1 MVLPSV
7 ASASRS
13 IFHLLLLGI
22 LTAFLGGPA
31 AAQTITVT
39 NGATLAVTGGAVW
52 DLHGTTIDLGGTDNA
67 SAIDEGEGARFT
79 GGLLTASRTL
89 AAPNA
94 RNVAGLGAVL
104 DAPHVLGAT
113 TVTRGHAVQTSNGNA
128 SIGRYYDITPTTNTG
143 LDATLTLTYHEA
155 ELNGVVETALAF
167 FRSTDGGTSWSSR
180 GVDARNASANT
191 ATLTGVNRFSRWTL
205 GSGNHPLPVELAT
218 FEAEPTDQAVRLRW
232 QTAAETGNARFEVQ
246 RATARA
252 SAGDAAGD
260 AAGASTRTI
269 TWTTVGQRPGAGTTT
284 EAQAYRFTDR
294 DLPYAADS
302 LRYRLRQVDVDG
314 TAHLSD
320 PIVVA
325 RGPATTELLGTFPN
339 PARSRATVRY
349 AVEAPTE
356 VDLALY
362 DLLGRRVQTLVR
374 QEQEGRHERRLD
386 TSRLPSGTYFLRLQ
400 AGGTTKTQ
408 KLTVVR

>member
-1 MVLPSV
+1 MPTPEIALTDGRDDANGGTDYVPPPAQPGTSDNPIGRFVL
-7 ASASRS
+7 SAD
-13 IFHLLLLGI
+13 
-22 LTAFLGGPA
+22 
-31 AAQTITVT
+31 VT
-39 NGATLAVTGGAVW
+39 GATLDSVAVTVDGADAAT
-52 DLHGTTIDLGGTDNA
+52 DLSTLELWVPPAPTFVSGTAQPLDLSQPDTLVTFEGLGVPIPIEGTYLFVLADLNPEAGGTVEAALA
-67 SAIDEGEGARFT
+67 SEE
-79 GGLLTASRTL
+79 
-89 AAPNA
+89 
-94 RNVAGLGAVL
+94 
-104 DAPHVLGAT
+104 
-113 TVTRGHAVQTSNGNA
+113 
-128 SIGRYYDITPTTNTG
+128 
-143 LDATLTLTYHEA
+143 
-155 ELNGVVETALAF
+155 ALAF
-167 FRSTDGGTSWSSR
+167 SGGALAVVNGQGTTTFT
-180 GVDARNASANT
+180 GARLAAE
-191 ATLTGVNRFSRWTL
+191 AT
-205 GSGNHPLPVELAT
+205 PLPVELAT
-218 FEAEPTDQAVRLRW
+218 FEAEPTSEAVQLRW

-246 RATARA
+246 RA

-269 TWTTVGQRPGAGTTT
+269 TWTTVGQRSGAGTTT

-325 RGPATTELLGTFPN
+325 RGPATTKLLGTFPN

-349 AVEAPTE
+349 AVEAPAE

-400 AGGTTKTQ
+400 AGGTVKTQ